1 MKSARE
7 ALKLLALFGAIY
19 AVVVLLCWRLD
30 LYAQVERAAA
40 RVTDAA
46 LGLTERAG
54 IERSLAMERQ
64 GDAWVYR
71 YHVRRGTQSQQIEGP
86 YHAHAFNLFVYLA
99 LVLATPG
106 AGWRRLLTALAAG
119 GALIFAIDVGML
131 MNDLQSSERSLF
143 PDASGP
149 FPAPIALIGGLHDT
163 AGAGILPVVLWTF
176 LLAGPALARAR
187 ASPDARAL
195 QPGDDRADASAG
207 Q

>member
-1 MKSARE
+1 MSRDDDGVEIDFPFFRFYAGSRGVHIGSSDDEGVIDMEMDE
-7 ALKLLALFGAIY
+7 AAEY
-19 AVVVLLCWRLD
+19 
-30 LYAQVERAAA
+30 
-40 RVTDAA
+40 
-46 LGLTERAG
+46 
-54 IERSLAMERQ
+54 RQ
-64 GDAWVYR
+64 
-71 YHVRRGTQSQQIEGP
+71 VRRIVRRRLRFVR
-86 YHAHAFNLFVYLA
+86 HLFVYLA

-106 AGWRRLLTALAAG
+106 AGWRRLVTTLAAG

-143 PDASGP
+143 PDAGGP

-176 LLAGPALARAR
+176 FLAGPALARAR

-195 QPGDDRADASAG
+195 QPGDDRADASAD